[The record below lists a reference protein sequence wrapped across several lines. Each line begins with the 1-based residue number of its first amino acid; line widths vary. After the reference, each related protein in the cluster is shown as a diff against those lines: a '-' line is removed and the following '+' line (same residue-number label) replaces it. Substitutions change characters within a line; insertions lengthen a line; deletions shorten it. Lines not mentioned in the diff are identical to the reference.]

1 MRLRELKWLV
11 QGHVAHKC
19 KDRIQTHRSLMSD
32 CAQPVYHN
40 IPYHNPSQ
48 CLNREKSLLLAKNK
62 LESSNSLS
70 LSLSLRHVFR
80 HKPTPK
86 ILILHAET
94 SGNHLYSL
102 RKEIVLIEDPFFF
115 LPEKFKC
122 ICHLNC
128 RQYIKEKFLLCVWR
142 QLLSKKRKEISIY
155 PGTISN
161 CTAVRCFWSHE
172 NQIPSAIVVP
182 LRKTHL

>member
-1 MRLRELKWLV
+1 
-11 QGHVAHKC
+11 
-19 KDRIQTHRSLMSD
+19 MSD

-161 CTAVRCFWSHE
+161 CTAVRCF
-172 NQIPSAIVVP
+172 
-182 LRKTHL
+182 